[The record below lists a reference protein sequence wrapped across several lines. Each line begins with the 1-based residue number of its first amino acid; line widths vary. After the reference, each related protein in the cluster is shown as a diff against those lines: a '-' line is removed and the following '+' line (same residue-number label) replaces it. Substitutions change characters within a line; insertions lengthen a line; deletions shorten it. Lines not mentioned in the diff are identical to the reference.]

1 MAVNLPR
8 TPLQRSSLREQ
19 VYEVVL
25 QAIVNA
31 DFPPGHQIRDLD
43 IARSLGVSR
52 TPVREALQRLVD
64 EGLVETAPGA
74 ATRVTPIDVDAVRNI
89 YPIVGA
95 LHALAVRLGAE
106 RIGRSELEELTR
118 TNDAFAAAVAK
129 RQIVAALA
137 ADDAFHGIVIR
148 AARNPELERAL
159 DRLMPHIRRL
169 QLAQFGSEPARLS
182 IRQHK
187 AIVTAFRRDSVD
199 DAMQTMEENWS
210 NIESLLRH
218 GDRLRA

>member
-89 YPIVGA
+89 YPNVGA
-95 LHALAVRLGAE
+95 LHALAVRLGAA